1 MEIPGYRIEREIGK
15 GGMATVYLAVQ
26 ESLDRSVVLKIM
38 DRVQRTASEEMAQR
52 FMDEGRIVASLHHPN
67 IVTIFD
73 IGLAGE
79 DLYISMEYVQ
89 GGDLKKRME
98 SHVTPKTALDII
110 AKIATALDSAHSH
123 NVIHRDVKPANILF
137 REDGTPLLTDF
148 GIAKQT
154 DFDKDL
160 TSTGIFLGSPNYV
173 SPEQADGRSV
183 DGRSD
188 IYSLGCIF
196 YEMLT
201 GYKPYHSDSVID
213 IVIQHKTSPVPTLP
227 EKLSIYQS
235 LLDRM
240 MAKNLDDRFANAQEM
255 LKSIAKLQ
263 ALENTGEEELVPDFD
278 ITGQAPPIEEK
289 AKHSKKKMSITLI
302 VLLVL
307 SSIFFFGLQFVEIKI
322 KSSETN
328 IAKVSTNSV
337 LPQTAI
343 DPAKN
348 LAEQTIETIQTEQTT
363 SNNEEIT
370 TNTTITE
377 TSVEATETT
386 PKPAAKPNKPAS
398 EQVTQALAWLGKQS
412 LDEYKLTYPPKDNA
426 YYYFS
431 RLLELQPN
439 NQAAYEGIL
448 AIADRYVIL
457 AERSF
462 ANNEIEKTNTY
473 IDIGLQINPR
483 NEALISMQEMVKNHK
498 VGILATIKSFF

>member
-26 ESLDRSVVLKIM
+26 ESLERSVVLKVM

-73 IGLAGE
+73 IALAGE

-98 SHVTPKTALDII
+98 SHVSPKTALDII
-110 AKIATALDSAHSH
+110 AKIGSALDSAHSH

-137 REDGTPLLTDF
+137 REDDTPLLTDF

-173 SPEQADGRSV
+173 SPEQADGKRV

-240 MAKNLDDRFANAQEM
+240 MAKSLDDRFADAQEM
-255 LKSIAKLQ
+255 LKSVAKLQ
-263 ALENTGEEELVPDFD
+263 ALENTDENELIPDFD
-278 ITGQAPPIEEK
+278 ITGHTETKDEPK
-289 AKHSKKKMSITLI
+289 KTKKKMSITLI
-302 VLLVL
+302 ILLVL
-307 SSIFFFGLQFVEIKI
+307 SSIFFFGLQFVEIKL
-322 KSSETN
+322 KSSDTK

-337 LPQTAI
+337 LPTMPV
-343 DPAKN
+343 DTGKN
-348 LAEQTIETIQTEQTT
+348 LAEQTLETIETTTEPTDNQDETKKT
-363 SNNEEIT
+363 ESEENQELQD
-370 TNTTITE
+370 NTTEVTQP
-377 TSVEATETT
+377 TL
-386 PKPAAKPNKPAS
+386 KRAS
-398 EQVTQALAWLGKQS
+398 EEVTRALAWLGKQS
-412 LDEYKLTYPPKDNA
+412 LDEYKLTFPPKDNA

-431 RLLELQPN
+431 RLLELEPN
-439 NQAAYEGIL
+439 NRSAYEGIL

-462 ANNEIEKTNTY
+462 ANNEIEKTKTY
-473 IDIGLQINPR
+473 IDIGLQINPK
-483 NEALISMQEMVKNHK
+483 NEALISMQSVIDNQKT
-498 VGILATIKSFF
+498 GIWATIKSFF

>member
-1 MEIPGYRIEREIGK
+1 MEIPGYRIEKEIGK

-26 ESLDRSVVLKIM
+26 ESLHRSVVLKIM
-38 DRVQRTASEEMAQR
+38 DKVQRTASEEMAQR

-67 IVTIFD
+67 IVTIYD

-110 AKIATALDSAHSH
+110 AKIGTALDSAHSH

-173 SPEQADGRSV
+173 SPEQADGKSV

-213 IVIQHKTSPVPTLP
+213 IVIQHKTSAVPTLP

-240 MAKNLDDRFANAQEM
+240 MAKNLDDRFGNAQEM
-255 LKSIAKLQ
+255 LKSITKLQ
-263 ALENTGEEELVPDFD
+263 ALENTSEEELIPDFD
-278 ITGQAPPIEEK
+278 ITGHVPAKEESK
-289 AKHSKKKMSITLI
+289 QSKKKISIALV
-302 VLLVL
+302 VLLIL
-307 SSIFFFGLQFVEIKI
+307 SSIFFFGLQFVEIKL
-322 KSSETN
+322 KSSDNQIT
-328 IAKVSTNSV
+328 KVSTNSV
-337 LPQTAI
+337 LPITTI
-343 DPAKN
+343 DPGKN
-348 LAEQTIETIQTEQTT
+348 LAQQTLETIQTEKVSQK
-363 SNNEEIT
+363 EIT
-370 TNTTITE
+370 
-377 TSVEATETT
+377 ATT
-386 PKPAAKPNKPAS
+386 PESKVEENTATPVSKPDNPPS

-426 YYYFS
+426 YYYYS
-431 RLLELQPN
+431 RLLELQPDN
-439 NQAAYEGIL
+439 RAAYEGIL
-448 AIADRYVIL
+448 AIADHYVIL

-462 ANNEIEKTNTY
+462 ANNEIEKTKTY
-473 IDIGLQINPR
+473 IEIGLQINPR
-483 NEALISMQEMVKNHK
+483 NTALISMQDLVKNQK
-498 VGILATIKSFF
+498 TGLLQTIKSFF

>member
-1 MEIPGYRIEREIGK
+1 MEIPGYKVEREIGK

-26 ESLDRSVVLKIM
+26 ESLDRSVVLKIL
-38 DRVQRTASEEMAQR
+38 DRVQRSSSEEMTQR
-52 FMDEGRIVASLHHPN
+52 FVDEGRIVASLHHPN

-73 IGLAGE
+73 IGLSGE
-79 DLYISMEYVQ
+79 DLYISMEYVH

-98 SHVTPKTALDII
+98 SHVPPKTALDII
-110 AKIATALDSAHSH
+110 SKIGSALDSAHSH

-173 SPEQADGRSV
+173 SPEQADGKKV

-227 EKLSIYQS
+227 EKFSNYQS

-240 MAKNLDDRFANAQEM
+240 MSKNLDDRFANAKEL
-255 LKSIAKLQ
+255 LKSVTKLQ
-263 ALENTGEEELVPDFD
+263 ALDETNNNEHIPDFD
-278 ITGQAPPIEEK
+278 ITGTSQNESASK
-289 AKHSKKKMSITLI
+289 NTKKKSSIILI
-302 VLLVL
+302 CLLVL
-307 SSIFFFGLQFVEIKI
+307 SAIFFFGLQFVEIKI
-322 KSSETN
+322 KSSDTS
-328 IAKVSTNSV
+328 IDKVSTNSV
-337 LPQTAI
+337 LPSQVLNTTT
-343 DPAKN
+343 N
-348 LAEQTIETIQTEQTT
+348 LAEQTLNTIKTDPEKVTESQNSTT
-363 SNNEEIT
+363 
-370 TNTTITE
+370 
-377 TSVEATETT
+377 VEVTT
-386 PKPAAKPNKPAS
+386 PEVEQENVIAPAS
-398 EQVTQALAWLGKQS
+398 EQITRALAWLGKQS

-431 RLLELQPN
+431 RLLELQPDN
-439 NQAAYEGIL
+439 RSAYEGIL
-448 AIADRYVIL
+448 AIAERYVIL
-457 AERSF
+457 AERSL
-462 ANNEIEKTNTY
+462 ANNELEKTRTY
-473 IDIGLQINPR
+473 IEIGLQIDPR
-483 NEALISMQEMVKNHK
+483 NEALLSLQSLMGNQKT
-498 VGILATIKSFF
+498 GFLQTLKSLF

>member
-1 MEIPGYRIEREIGK
+1 MEIPGYRIEKEIGK

-38 DRVQRTASEEMAQR
+38 DKVQRTASEEMAQR

-67 IVTIFD
+67 IVTIYD

-154 DFDKDL
+154 DYDKDL

-173 SPEQADGRSV
+173 SPEQADGKSV

-213 IVIQHKTSPVPTLP
+213 IVIQHKTSAVPTLP

-240 MAKNLDDRFANAQEM
+240 MAKNLDERFSSAQEM

-263 ALENTGEEELVPDFD
+263 ALENTSEEELIPDFD
-278 ITGQAPPIEEK
+278 ITGHTDTEK
-289 AKHSKKKMSITLI
+289 KTGKTKKKMSITLI

-307 SSIFFFGLQFVEIKI
+307 SSMFFFGLQFVEIKI
-322 KSSETN
+322 KSSDN
-328 IAKVSTNSV
+328 QVAKVSTNSV
-337 LPQTAI
+337 LPTTTI
-343 DPAKN
+343 DPGKN
-348 LAEQTIETIQTEQTT
+348 LAEQTLETIQTEQTN
-363 SNNEEIT
+363 SDSKEIA
-370 TNTTITE
+370 TNTASIE
-377 TSVEATETT
+377 TSAEKTAPEATT
-386 PKPAAKPNKPAS
+386 KPNKPAS

-426 YYYFS
+426 YYYYS

-439 NQAAYEGIL
+439 NRKAYEGIL

-457 AERSF
+457 AEQSF
-462 ANNEIEKTNTY
+462 ANNEVEKTKTY
-473 IDIGLQINPR
+473 IQIGLQINPR
-483 NEALISMQEMVKNHK
+483 NQALMSMQELVNNQKT
-498 VGILATIKSFF
+498 GLLQTIKSFF

>member
-1 MEIPGYRIEREIGK
+1 MEIPGYRIEKEIGK

-67 IVTIFD
+67 IVTIYD

-79 DLYISMEYVQ
+79 DLYISMEYVR

-154 DFDKDL
+154 DYDKDL

-173 SPEQADGRSV
+173 SPEQADGKSV

-213 IVIQHKTSPVPTLP
+213 IVIQHKTSAVPTLP

-240 MAKNLDDRFANAQEM
+240 MAKNLDERFSSAQEM

-263 ALENTGEEELVPDFD
+263 ALENTSEEELIPDFD
-278 ITGQAPPIEEK
+278 ITGHTDTEK
-289 AKHSKKKMSITLI
+289 KTGKTNKKMSITLI

-307 SSIFFFGLQFVEIKI
+307 SSMFFFGLQFVEIKI
-322 KSSETN
+322 KSSDN
-328 IAKVSTNSV
+328 QAAKVSTNSV
-337 LPQTAI
+337 LPTTTI
-343 DPAKN
+343 DPDKN
-348 LAEQTIETIQTEQTT
+348 LAEQTLETIQTEQTN
-363 SNNEEIT
+363 SDNKEIA
-370 TNTTITE
+370 TNTPTIE
-377 TSVEATETT
+377 TSAEKTAPEATTT
-386 PKPAAKPNKPAS
+386 KPNKPAS

-426 YYYFS
+426 YYYYS

-439 NQAAYEGIL
+439 NRKAYEGIL

-457 AERSF
+457 AEQSF
-462 ANNEIEKTNTY
+462 ANNEVEKTKTY
-473 IDIGLQINPR
+473 IQIGLQINPR
-483 NEALISMQEMVKNHK
+483 NQALMSMQELVNNQKT
-498 VGILATIKSFF
+498 GLLQTIKSFF

>member
-1 MEIPGYRIEREIGK
+1 MEIPGYRIEKEIGK

-38 DRVQRTASEEMAQR
+38 DRVQRTASDEMAQR

-67 IVTIFD
+67 IVTIYD

-98 SHVTPKTALDII
+98 SHVAPKMALDIVE
-110 AKIATALDSAHSH
+110 KIGTALESAHSH
-123 NVIHRDVKPANILF
+123 KVIHRDVKPANILF

-154 DFDKDL
+154 DYDKDL

-173 SPEQADGRSV
+173 SPEQADGKSV

-240 MAKNLDDRFANAQEM
+240 MAKSLNDRFASAEEM
-255 LKSIAKLQ
+255 LKSVRKLK
-263 ALENTGEEELVPDFD
+263 ALEQSDESDLVPDFD
-278 ITGQAPPIEEK
+278 ITGHTPSEDKPKQ
-289 AKHSKKKMSITLI
+289 SKKKISI
-302 VLLVL
+302 VLIILLIL
-307 SSIFFFGLQFVEIKI
+307 SSMFFFGLQFVEIKL
-322 KSSETN
+322 KSSESK
-328 IAKVSTNSV
+328 IARVSTESV
-337 LPQTAI
+337 LPSTVI
-343 DPAKN
+343 NTEKN
-348 LAEQTIETIQTEQTT
+348 LAEQTIETIQTEQPA
-363 SNNEEIT
+363 IT
-370 TNTTITE
+370 ESVDTTISE
-377 TSVEATETT
+377 EVKET
-386 PKPAAKPNKPAS
+386 PKEQTSIQNKKPAS

-412 LDEYKLTYPPKDNA
+412 LDEYKLTFPPKDNA

-431 RLLELQPN
+431 RLLELEPN
-439 NQAAYEGIL
+439 NRTAYEGIL

-462 ANNEIEKTNTY
+462 ANNEIEKTKTY
-473 IDIGLQINPR
+473 IEIGLQINPR
-483 NEALISMQEMVKNHK
+483 NQALISMQDLVNNQKTGLLE
-498 VGILATIKSFF
+498 TIKSLF

>member
-1 MEIPGYRIEREIGK
+1 MEIPGYRIEKEIGK

-26 ESLDRSVVLKIM
+26 ESLDRSVVLKVM
-38 DRVQRTASEEMAQR
+38 DRVQKTASDEMAQR

-67 IVTIFD
+67 IVTIYD
-73 IGLAGE
+73 IALTGE

-98 SHVTPKTALDII
+98 SHVTPKMALDII
-110 AKIATALDSAHSH
+110 EKIGSALNSAHSL

-173 SPEQADGRSV
+173 SPEQADGKRV

-240 MAKNLDDRFANAQEM
+240 MAKDLNERFDNAEEM
-255 LKSIAKLQ
+255 LKSIHKLQ
-263 ALENTGEEELVPDFD
+263 ALEKTDENELVPDFD
-278 ITGQAPPIEEK
+278 VTGVASTPAAPIK
-289 AKHSKKKMSITLI
+289 SKKKMSITLI
-302 VLLVL
+302 ILLIL
-307 SSIFFFGLQFVEIKI
+307 SAIFFFGLQFVEIRI
-322 KSSETN
+322 KSSEN
-328 IAKVSTNSV
+328 KIARVSTNSV
-337 LPQTAI
+337 LPTA
-343 DPAKN
+343 AVGSGKN
-348 LAEQTIETIQTEQTT
+348 LAEQTIDTIQTGQETLTDET
-363 SNNEEIT
+363 STPNATEEIQEEDPD
-370 TNTTITE
+370 NSPEKIE
-377 TSVEATETT
+377 
-386 PKPAAKPNKPAS
+386 KPAS
-398 EQVTQALAWLGKQS
+398 EEVTRALAWLGKQS
-412 LDEYKLTYPPKDNA
+412 LDEFKLTYPPKDNA

-431 RLLELQPN
+431 RLLELEPN
-439 NQAAYEGIL
+439 NRMAYEGIL
-448 AIADRYVIL
+448 SIADRYVIL

-462 ANNEIEKTNTY
+462 ANNEIDKTKTY

-483 NEALISMQEMVKNHK
+483 NEALISMQDVVKSQK
-498 VGILATIKSFF
+498 SGIWSTIKSLF